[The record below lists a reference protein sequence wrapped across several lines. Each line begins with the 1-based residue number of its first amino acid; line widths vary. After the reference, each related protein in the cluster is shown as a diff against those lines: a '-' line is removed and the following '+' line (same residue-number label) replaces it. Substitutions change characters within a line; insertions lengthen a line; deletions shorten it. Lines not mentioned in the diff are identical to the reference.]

1 MPRFDGK
8 GPRGMGPRMGR
19 GVGHCGFA
27 MGCGMGPCGFGMG
40 CRNCPFCPFGNPMS
54 KKDQKAYLEE
64 YLESL
69 EGEIKNVKKAL
80 EDLPKTA

>member
-1 MPRFDGK
+1 MPRFNGK
-8 GPRGMGPRMGR
+8 GPRGMGPRTGR
-19 GVGHCGFA
+19 
-27 MGCGMGPCGFGMG
+27 GMGPCGFGMG

-69 EGEIKNVKKAL
+69 GGEIKDVKKAL
-80 EDLPKTA
+80 EDLSKTV